1 MKELLFNKLENMIKK
16 VEIDNFNIYD
26 VCEKKEKL
34 KLNDDYKGDTF
45 SFKIFEN
52 NILLKYNFM
61 KKISDFIEIRYIND
75 LILERIKEK
84 ISNVQYK
91 ENDLYIRVSI
101 DDIDQLDVLE
111 QEIQDIFSEMFLQYM
126 STAESFGCC
135 SKYVECSDE
144 KRCVQNDVRLRC
156 SCIYKK
162 NLDSGKIFYGKNKN
176 IK

>member
-61 KKISDFIEIRYIND
+61 KKISDFVEIRYIND

-91 ENDLYIRVSI
+91 EYDL
-101 DDIDQLDVLE
+101 
-111 QEIQDIFSEMFLQYM
+111 
-126 STAESFGCC
+126 
-135 SKYVECSDE
+135 
-144 KRCVQNDVRLRC
+144 
-156 SCIYKK
+156 
-162 NLDSGKIFYGKNKN
+162 
-176 IK
+176 